1 MGFIDYSRRPRV
13 LIVGNGH
20 TYDRTALMAMFESF
34 EGKECFLVEHPL
46 AEEVLNP
53 TSLADVDVLV
63 LYHMPGGN
71 VWDGPGYEVPPTE
84 KARAG
89 FLALLDAGMP
99 ILALHHAIGAWSLW
113 PDYAEALGGI
123 LLHAPGVVRGRPVMD
138 SGYRQEARYRI
149 TAEDPGH
156 PLFRKLPPSFEIQD
170 ETYAMEVFTDSI
182 TPVARSDWDYSSASM
197 HSLALAMTGERR
209 SNRGWSRPTTSNI
222 MVWTR
227 QAGNSPLA
235 YIQPG
240 HDARTY
246 ADPNY
251 RQLVLN
257 GLDWALDEGE
267 LWRNRNGGG

>member
-1 MGFIDYSRRPRV
+1 MGFINYNRRPRV

-53 TSLADVDVLV
+53 QSLADVDAVV

-71 VWDGPGYEVPPTE
+71 TWDGPGYEVPPSD
-84 KARAG
+84 KAKTG
-89 FLALLDAGMP
+89 FMALLDAGMP
-99 ILALHHAIGAWSLW
+99 ILALHHSIGAWTLW
-113 PDYAEALGGI
+113 PEYAEALGGS
-123 LLHAPGVVRGRPVMD
+123 LLHVPGLVRGQPVMD

-149 TAEDPGH
+149 TADDPSH
-156 PLFRKLPPSFEIQD
+156 PLFRNLPPSFEIED

-222 MVWTR
+222 VVWTH

-240 HDARTY
+240 HDAKAY

-257 GLDWALDEGE
+257 GLDWVIEQAD
-267 LWRNRNGGG
+267 LWRNCSGAT